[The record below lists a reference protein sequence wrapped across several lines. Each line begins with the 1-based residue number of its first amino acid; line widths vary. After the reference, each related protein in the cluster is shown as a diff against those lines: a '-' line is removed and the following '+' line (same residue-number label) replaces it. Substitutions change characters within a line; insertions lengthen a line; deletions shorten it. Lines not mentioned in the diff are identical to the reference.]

1 MKKKFLAVLLI
12 VVVTVLCGC
21 GMSGEDAKSY
31 AQSVLDASYK
41 GEFKEYIDWT
51 KSSEKEAEE
60 MYESNIDA
68 IMKAAG
74 VADLGLS
81 EELTDNYR
89 FLFKDMLK
97 KAKYE
102 LGDAKEADGDAY
114 TIDVTVEPFLAFEG
128 LENEVTTQVQEI
140 LAGASEIPS
149 EEEINELLFQKM
161 YEIMSEK
168 VANPTYGEA
177 TTVTIHI
184 QPDSDGIYYIPQE
197 DRKIL
202 DDTLFPGDSTTEE

>member
-89 FLFKDMLK
+89 SLFKDMLK

-140 LAGASEIPS
+140 LAGDSEIPS